1 MAKTV
6 QCVPGGHQIP
16 IEKAYWCN
24 ECNFYLCDHEVTWRP
39 GNYFICKKGHKVS
52 KAT

>member
-1 MAKTV
+1 MAKMV

-24 ECNFYLCDHEVTWRP
+24 ECNQYLCFLHGKSHLGSTFTCR
-39 GNYFICKKGHKVS
+39 KGHKVS